1 MTEGDKQPD
10 LIQYGEEEEAKA
22 ASTPKKVPNHIPPSV
37 SSSVFEETPL
47 ETTLKMTENDLIVLS
62 GPSNKSTYLPSDK
75 PIKISENET
84 LIPCFFSE
92 KIETPAKVA

>member
-10 LIQYGEEEEAKA
+10 LIQYGDEEEEVKA

-37 SSSVFEETPL
+37 YSSVFEETFEKL
-47 ETTLKMTENDLIVLS
+47 TENDLIVLS